1 MSIPIQKLLGKMDE
15 ELYKAKGAGTDRQ
28 IREHVHAIRT
38 MCELILENQ
47 QENET
52 SRFTEIVTLPKSDIA
67 KPLQPQT
74 VIQAKRLQEDGEAN
88 GDSLF
93 DF

>member
-1 MSIPIQKLLGKMDE
+1 MDE
-15 ELYKAKGAGTDRQ
+15 ELVKAKGAGTERQ

-47 QENET
+47 QENEPN
-52 SRFTEIVTLPKSDIA
+52 RFTEIVIPPKSDIA

-74 VIQAKRLQEDGEAN
+74 VIQGKRLQEDGEAN